1 MVPLENRESTFL
13 GRGGGED
20 AGREKGRR
28 SRPAGWERW
37 HLYKKTPE
45 EIYVEV
51 STGESPALSGILMAS
66 IFLPSPAGALWKCK
80 GKKWPCSNNCYL
92 YKRRALDLSKCEVSR

>member
-1 MVPLENRESTFL
+1 MAPPENRESTFL
-13 GRGGGED
+13 GKDKED
-20 AGREKGRR
+20 AGGEKGGR
-28 SRPAGWERW
+28 SRPAERERW

-51 STGESPALSGILMAS
+51 SAGESHALSGILMAS

-92 YKRRALDLSKCEVSR
+92 YRRKALDLSKCEVPR